1 MNYLKKEIFNPQ
13 RYEEDRARCVT
24 YRGGA
29 ISVAFDE
36 LDGIINKSAI
46 ARDYFQRTQGWFSQK
61 LNGCTLCRKKQEF
74 SEPEA
79 RQLAAAFRDIARRLN
94 GLASEIETAAATD

>member
-24 YRGGA
+24 YRSGA

-46 ARDYFQRTQGWFSQK
+46 ARDYFHKSQSWFSQR
-61 LNGCTLCRKKQEF
+61 LNNAHVCRSDVSF
-74 SEPEA
+74 TEPEA
-79 RQLAAAFRDIARRLN
+79 RQLASAFRDIARRLN